1 MFGAA
6 PAPQGEHTAFQPQSP
21 YAAAKVY
28 AYWMVVNYRH
38 GYNLFACNG
47 LLFNHES
54 PRRGETFVTRKVTQA
69 VARILAGYQQKLYL
83 GNLAAKRDWGYAPE
97 YVEAMWHMLQQDTP
111 DDYVIGTGE
120 THTVRSLSKR
130 PLPMPAWIGRCMSRL
145 TRATFVPPMWLV
157 SRPMPPKPGCSSA
170 GNPSVTFE
178 ELVAIMVD
186 ADMEALGL
194 QPIGDGQH
202 TLATK
207 CAGWHQWST
216 AVTALQQSAAHKFE

>member
-1 MFGAA
+1 MPRPKCMPIG
-6 PAPQGEHTAFQPQSP
+6 
-21 YAAAKVY
+21 
-28 AYWMVVNYRH
+28 WVNYRH

-157 SRPMPPKPGCSSA
+157 SRPMPPKQGAARLGTPCNVRGVGRDHGRRGHGGPRPPAHWRWPAHA
-170 GNPSVTFE
+170 GDQVCGLAPV
-178 ELVAIMVD
+178 VD
-186 ADMEALGL
+186 RR
-194 QPIGDGQH
+194 DG
-202 TLATK
+202 
-207 CAGWHQWST
+207 S
-216 AVTALQQSAAHKFE
+216 QQSAAHKFE